1 MTIMIRILA
10 LLAISSGA
18 LASVSAK
25 IVGGDDA
32 GNDYPWM
39 AGLHQYD
46 PDTNKYVTSPF
57 CGGSLI
63 SRRWVITAAH
73 CLDQDTADTVLLR
86 INQPDITSG
95 DSYIEPAYGA
105 SELILHEH
113 YQSVLNGYDIALV
126 RLPTAVNLPTVSLA
140 DDAMLTTLNALPS
153 SNNAIRVLGWGI
165 YDNEFYNPQDPGSP
179 IGGYANGF
187 PDTLQALDMDF
198 VRYDRIPGNKPAD
211 VVGARENSPNPID
224 QPYGADTCFG
234 DSGGPLFVPA
244 DSTVTDTNAGL
255 PVLVGITS
263 YGSTL
268 CDSRVRPGLY
278 TDVSAYSAWIEEQAS
293 LHGDALTDMTVRL
306 SHATRDVLPGST
318 SNATVTLANQ
328 SHLSSVSDL
337 TLVLSAP
344 AGITLHDVAI
354 ASMQCLPAQGAI
366 ITCNSTGLEMG
377 AGAVAPIL
385 FSVTDSLGTPR
396 SVEINATINT
406 STHEDYRAHNNRDS
420 LTLNYATGADVAV
433 TFGSFSSYLRQFS
446 VSVANQSDL
455 FSAQDVVLDLS
466 ITPAANLSIPAPCSR
481 VSDTSLRCELGELL
495 PESQRSI
502 TFTLPVLDD
511 PSASYSVDASVPLGN
526 GDQDASNN
534 SASYSG
540 FRPLKQSSQSL
551 LPASSGS
558 SGGATAFVLC
568 LLLGVGLRRLIRTTG
583 SA

>member
-1 MTIMIRILA
+1 MTIMIRVLA
-10 LLAISSGA
+10 LLAMSSGA

-46 PDTNKYVTSPF
+46 PDTNEYVTSPF

-63 SRRWVITAAH
+63 TRRWVLTAAH
-73 CLDQDTADTVLLR
+73 CLEQDTADAVLLR

-95 DSYIEPAYGA
+95 DSYIEPAYSA

-126 RLPTAVNLPTVSLA
+126 RLPTAVNIPTVSLA
-140 DDAMLTTLNALPS
+140 DDAMLATLNALPS

-165 YDNEFYNPQDPGSP
+165 YDNEFYNPQNPGSP
-179 IGGYANGF
+179 IGEYANGF

-198 VRYDRIPGNKPAD
+198 VRYDRITGSKPAN
-211 VVGARENSPNPID
+211 VVGARENSPDPTE

-244 DSTVTDTNAGL
+244 DSSATDTNDGL

-268 CDSRVRPGLY
+268 CDSRVRPGIY
-278 TDVSAYSAWIEEQAS
+278 TDVSAYSAWIEEQAA

-337 TLVLSAP
+337 ALVLSAP

-354 ASMQCLPAQGAI
+354 ALMQCTPAQGAS
-366 ITCNSTGLEMG
+366 ITCTSNGLTLG
-377 AGAVAPIL
+377 AGGMLDVL
-385 FSVTDSLGTPR
+385 FSVTDSLGTAR
-396 SVEINATINT
+396 SVDISATIST
-406 STHEDYRAHNNRDS
+406 ATHEDYRAHNNRDS
-420 LTLNYATGADVAV
+420 LTLNYATGADIAV
-433 TFGSFSSYLRQFS
+433 TLGSFSSYLRQFS

-466 ITPAANLSIPAPCSR
+466 ITPAANFSIPAACSR
-481 VSDTSLRCELGELL
+481 VSDTLLRCELDELL

-502 TFTLPVLDD
+502 TLTLPVLDD
-511 PSASYSVDASVPLGN
+511 PAASYTVDASVPAGS
-526 GDQDASNN
+526 GDTDTSNN

-540 FRPLKQSSQSL
+540 FRPLQTSTAGL
-551 LPASSGS
+551 LPPPSGS
-558 SGGATAFVLC
+558 SGGAATFFLC
-568 LLLGVGLRRLIRTTG
+568 LALAASARRLGQRY
-583 SA
+583 